1 LKLWGLYKISHYNEG
16 ELPFLY
22 RFGGGGL
29 AAANGGSNNHQT
41 RGPSIW
47 VIGLNHHSLE
57 NPSL

>member
-1 LKLWGLYKISHYNEG
+1 LYKISHYNEG
-16 ELPFLY
+16 ELSFLY